1 MFANF
6 GAGHWLVL
14 GVVMVLMFAG
24 SKLPEAARYA
34 GKSLRIFKSELHELH
49 TDARWPRKRSP
60 RPPGPGGAVHRPCG
74 SGVHPNQHRC
84 LTVNADPVPA
94 SRSSTRRTPD
104 CATRCLRRGAVVITG
119 PVVEPA
125 CNPGGYL

>member
-6 GAGHWLVL
+6 GPGHWLVL

-24 SKLPEAARYA
+24 SKLPEAARYG
-34 GKSLRIFKSELHELH
+34 GKSLRILKSELQELH
-49 TDARWPRKRSP
+49 TDDRWPTNRSP
-60 RPPGPGGAVHRPCG
+60 RPPRSRWGAHRPCG

-84 LTVNADPVPA
+84 LTVKADPVPGR
-94 SRSSTRRTPD
+94 RSSTRRTPD
-104 CATRCLRRGAVVITG
+104 CATRCLRRGAFEITG

-125 CNPGGYL
+125 RNPGGYL